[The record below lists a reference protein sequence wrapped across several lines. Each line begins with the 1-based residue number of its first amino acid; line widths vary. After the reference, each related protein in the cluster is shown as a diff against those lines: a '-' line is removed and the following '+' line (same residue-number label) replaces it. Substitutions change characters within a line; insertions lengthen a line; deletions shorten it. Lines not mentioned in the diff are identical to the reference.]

1 MASAGA
7 TAIASGSGRALEVS
21 YTLQIQAEL
30 SIQQTHVLVT
40 GVTECERPELA
51 QGIVVYF
58 CRRRGDPIR
67 CGKTLRHSPQRPA
80 SGLGGRQGRIGG
92 GAAAVFLR

>member
-1 MASAGA
+1 M
-7 TAIASGSGRALEVS
+7 
-21 YTLQIQAEL
+21 QIQAEL

-58 CRRRGDPIR
+58 AGAGETLYDVAKRFAIPRSALRAAWGDAKEELEE
-67 CGKTLRHSPQRPA
+67 GQR
-80 SGLGGRQGRIGG
+80 L
-92 GAAAVFLR
+92 VFLR